1 MKMLTKR
8 GYSFTTTAER
18 MIVRDVSRNL
28 CYIAFVYDT
37 QLKSTA
43 ESSDKNLTYM
53 LMDEH
58 IITVGAERFRFTS
71 AVPALFH
78 GYTSQ
83 RNPRHFF
90 PKCDVDIRKE
100 SYADVVLPNG
110 TTMFQRII
118 ECMTKELTAWLHP
131 R

>member
-1 MKMLTKR
+1 MEI
-8 GYSFTTTAER
+8 G
-18 MIVRDVSRNL
+18 RDVNEKL
-28 CYIAFVYDT
+28 CYIALDYDT
-37 QLKSTA
+37 ELKSTA
-43 ESSDKNLTYM
+43 ESSDKNLTHM
-53 LMDEH
+53 LLDEH
-58 IITVGAERFRFTS
+58 IIITVGAERFRFTS

-100 SYADVVLPNG
+100 SYANVVLSDG